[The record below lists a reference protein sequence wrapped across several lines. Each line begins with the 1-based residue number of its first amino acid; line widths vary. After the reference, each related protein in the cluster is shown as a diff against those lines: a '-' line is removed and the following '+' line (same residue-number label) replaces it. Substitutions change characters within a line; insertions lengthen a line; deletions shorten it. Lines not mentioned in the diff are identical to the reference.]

1 MIIYRDLPT
10 LAASQECE
18 LSIGNFDGVHRGHW
32 ALIHR
37 LVSAAHA
44 EGRLAGVVTFDPH
57 PIRVL
62 HPDIPLAYLTTLDE
76 RLELLKWLGLDFA
89 IVYSFTSDTARTP
102 ANVFMQ
108 DLVTHLHL
116 RRLWVGPD
124 FALGYRREGDVP
136 MLRRLGNE
144 MGFTVEV
151 IEPVLVEGMEVRSG
165 HVRQALNAG
174 KVDLAAQMLGRPY
187 WLTGK
192 VIRGAGRGHAM
203 GIPTANL
210 LVPSERVVPAYG
222 VYAAWCYVAGQRMPA
237 AVNIGVRPTFDGKV
251 PMIEA
256 HILSFDG
263 DLLGAEIRLE
273 FVLRLREE
281 RRFPSVE
288 DLLTQV
294 RWDVA
299 NTRRALV
306 PEPPRFEELEHT
318 ADWEIRVWGRDFAD
332 LLAQAGAAM
341 FTLQAVDMMATPQIW
356 REIQVEAPDREALLV
371 MWLGELLYHS
381 ETREESYTRFVL
393 DTVTDTTLQARVG
406 GIPGLGEKA
415 HIKAVTYHGL
425 SVQETSNGWV
435 AKVVFDT

>member
-1 MIIYRDLPT
+1 MIVHRGLPT
-10 LAASQECE
+10 FAASQACE
-18 LSIGNFDGVHRGHW
+18 LSIGNFDGVHRGHQ
-32 ALIHR
+32 ALIHK
-37 LVSAAHA
+37 LVSTAHA
-44 EGRLAGVVTFDPH
+44 QGRLAGVITFDPH

-62 HPDIPLAYLTTLDE
+62 HPDMSLAYLTTLDE
-76 RLELLKWLGLDFA
+76 RLDLLKPLGLDFA
-89 IVYSFTSDTARTP
+89 IVYPFTSDTARTP
-102 ANVFMQ
+102 ADAFLQ
-108 DLVTHLHL
+108 DLVAHLHL

-124 FALGYRREGDVP
+124 FALGHRREGDVP
-136 MLRRLGNE
+136 TLRRLGGE

-165 HVRQALNAG
+165 HIRQALDAG
-174 KVDLAAQMLGRPY
+174 KVDLAARLLGRPY

-192 VIRGAGRGHAM
+192 VVRGAGRGRAM

-210 LVPSERVVPAYG
+210 TVPAERVIPAYG
-222 VYAAWCYVAGQRMPA
+222 VYATWCYVAGQRMPA
-237 AVNIGVRPTFDGKV
+237 AANIGIRPTFDGDLPSV
-251 PMIEA
+251 EA

-263 DLLGAEIRLE
+263 DLHGAEVRLE

-288 DLLTQV
+288 ALLAQV

-299 NTRRALV
+299 NTRRALA

-318 ADWEIRVWGRDFAD
+318 ADWDIRVWGRDFAD

-341 FTLQAVDMMATPQIW
+341 FALQAVDVTAEPQAW

-371 MWLGELLYHS
+371 MWLSELLYHS
-381 ETREESYTRFVL
+381 ETRGESYTRFVL
-393 DTVTDTTLQARVG
+393 DTVTETALRARAG

-425 SVQETSNGWV
+425 YVKETADGWV
-435 AKVVFDT
+435 ARVVFDT